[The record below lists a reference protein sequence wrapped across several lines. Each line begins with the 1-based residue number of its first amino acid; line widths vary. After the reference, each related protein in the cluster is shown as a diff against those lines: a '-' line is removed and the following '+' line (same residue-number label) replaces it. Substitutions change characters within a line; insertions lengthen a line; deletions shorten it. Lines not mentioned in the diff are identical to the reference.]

1 MQKKQVVIIGAG
13 KIGRGYLADVFSDAG
28 YRLVLI
34 NRSAETVDRLNA
46 QGKYTLFVSNQQG
59 VRRRIIDD
67 YEAYSSERDFEACV
81 EKIAET
87 NYICISL
94 FQTAFA
100 SAADL
105 IAEAIRRRK
114 RAGAEEPMNLM
125 FFVNVVYPSDTFRR
139 LLEER
144 LTEQGELDYMK
155 RNVGLVEALT
165 FRGGFNPTEE
175 MKQEDPLCVSAGEG
189 MELPVGD
196 DFIGPPPE
204 DIPGLQLCDRVQGR
218 LVYKIWSANMR
229 HCMVA
234 EMGKYRGYTYT
245 YEGADDP
252 YIRDCVDYATQEANF
267 GIMEEFGFLQEDLIK
282 DETVTWL
289 ALRNHN
295 EKDDND
301 RVVADPLR
309 KLSRNDRHIGPAL
322 LCMKNGRMPYFLC
335 RGAAYLLMYDNP
347 RDPSSQKMQQMI
359 REKGIEEAIYTIC
372 QLNREIPLENQTAQ
386 LVLAQYRE
394 IQSIKK

>member
-1 MQKKQVVIIGAG
+1 MKKQVIILGAG

-28 YRLVLI
+28 YHLVLI
-34 NRSAETVDRLNA
+34 NRSAKKADELNA
-46 QGKYTLFVSNQQG
+46 QKKYTLFISGQEG
-59 VRRRIIDD
+59 VRRRVIAD
-67 YEAYSSERDFEACV
+67 YEAYSSERDFEQCV
-81 EKIAET
+81 EKIRET

-105 IAEAIRRRK
+105 IAEAIRRR
-114 RAGAEEPMNLM
+114 RAAGEYAPMNVM
-125 FFVNVVYPSDTFRR
+125 FFVNVVYPSDTFRK

-144 LTEQGELDYMK
+144 LTNAEDRAYLDRY
-155 RNVGLVEALT
+155 VGLVEALT

-175 MKQEDPLCVSAGEG
+175 MKREDPLCVSAGEG

-196 DFIGPPPE
+196 DFVGEPPR

-234 EMGKYRGYTYT
+234 EMGIYRGYTYI
-245 YEGADDP
+245 YEGADDA
-252 YIRDCVDYATQEANF
+252 YIRACVDRATEEADF
-267 GIMEEFGFLQEDLIK
+267 GIMQEFGFAREDLIE
-282 DETVTWL
+282 DETVRWE

-301 RVVADPLR
+301 RVAADPLR
-309 KLSRNDRHIGPAL
+309 KLARNDRHIGPAL
-322 LCMKNGRMPYFLC
+322 LCKKNGKIPFFLC
-335 RGAAYLLMYDNP
+335 RGAAYLLMYDQKK
-347 RDPSSQKMQQMI
+347 DASSQRMQQMI
-359 REKGIEEAIYTIC
+359 REKGMEEAIYSIC
-372 QLNREIPLENQTAQ
+372 QLDRKVPMEEEIAQ
-386 LVLAQYRE
+386 LILAQYQE
-394 IQSIKK
+394 IRAHQA